1 MSETPFAF
9 RVTHTDG
16 RARRGVMTTAHGDI
30 ETPAFMPVGTQG
42 AVKAITH
49 RDLESLGA
57 EVVLGNTYHL
67 YLRPGG
73 RAHRAARRPAPV
85 HRLAAA
91 DPDRQRRLSGLQPV
105 VAAHDHRRGRALP
118 IASRRLGSSADAGEG
133 GRHPGASRIGHR
145 DGARRVRG
153 APLRHSRGRRRD
165 AADARLG
172 APRTRSHARAAI
184 APGRRRDG
192 HQSGPGAVR
201 DRAGRRLPGA
211 SRGERRAKRWR
222 SGSKAMRLAVS
233 ASASRPTSCTTSS
246 RRRRRSCRSSSR
258 AT

>member
-1 MSETPFAF
+1 MRIFFNEFSSFHVDRPPEDTEDTRENLYDRFDLRVLRVLRGESALDPDCKLFVPRMSESPFSF

-16 RARRGVMTTAHGDI
+16 RARRGVMTTAHGAI

-57 EVVLGNTYHL
+57 EIILGNTYHL
-67 YLRPGG
+67 YLRPGDEP
-73 RAHRAARRPAPV
+73 HRPAGRPAPV

-91 DPDRQRRLSGLQPV
+91 DPDRQRRVSDLQPV

-118 IASRRLGSSADAGEG
+118 IASRWFGASPDAGEG

-153 APLRHSRGRRRD
+153 VPLRHSGEPATRCGGRSTGR
-165 AADARLG
+165 G
-172 APRTRSHARAAI
+172 APAIGCSSCDRIRSTA
-184 APGRRRDG
+184 
-192 HQSGPGAVR
+192 
-201 DRAGRRLPGA
+201 
-211 SRGERRAKRWR
+211 
-222 SGSKAMRLAVS
+222 
-233 ASASRPTSCTTSS
+233 
-246 RRRRRSCRSSSR
+246 
-258 AT
+258 